1 MCEQKTGTSCAAIGS
16 TSWQRASL
24 LRTPPTKKITSK
36 SSRNAQWWLP
46 RLSYRRELFVLSDR
60 GLVALDWVN
69 EDQPGPVVLLAGG
82 GFTDSQS
89 RPWRA
94 LVPALTALGF
104 PCVVVNGRGCGG
116 VPLTTHRITYAASV
130 SDFAEVVAEVRKRY
144 PEECLLG
151 VGVSLGGLQLALYLC
166 QWGPRAQLDAA
177 VAVSPP
183 FQMGLASR
191 NQRKWGTNIL
201 LNIWITRRFVGCLRE
216 NQEVVRSAN
225 VIRADNVFNCWT
237 LASFNKHYAAPVFGF
252 ASVEDFYENCSLK
265 EHLERSSRPAARW
278 RRSGRV
284 VTTSCLT
291 RRKRTWSLLGRCLR
305 RHVLY
310 DKAIGCMNSVGAK
323 LNSCWRTFRGH
334 MQKAVV
340 KAPITGVLPHT
351 CCAYHDLVSCADQSL
366 TPCESTG
373 GKELSVGVLERAFG
387 DAVNLVCGEHTK
399 GSEACKALPKLPALG
414 ASDRKIDNYIELLAE
429 AAVTFGRKN

>member
-1 MCEQKTGTSCAAIGS
+1 MAILPRMTVSTKGELLVCVSCAVYVVYYI
-16 TSWQRASL
+16 L
-24 LRTPPTKKITSK
+24 VVVRTPRLVCRTGRLRRFMQ
-36 SSRNAQWWLP
+36 SSMDDFLRRYFRAPIWCIGANLQCLVGCLYNWWLP

-191 NQRKWGTNIL
+191 NQRKWGTNML

-265 EHLERSSRPAARW
+265 GRLCMVQRPLVFLVSADDALNPGRAYLEDEIVNSPWLAAVVTPRGGHMGFVDGWLWPQQPFYLERFVTSFIKGVQSVCKSR
-278 RRSGRV
+278 G
-284 VTTSCLT
+284 L
-291 RRKRTWSLLGRCLR
+291 K
-305 RHVLY
+305 VL
-310 DKAIGCMNSVGAK
+310 
-323 LNSCWRTFRGH
+323 
-334 MQKAVV
+334 
-340 KAPITGVLPHT
+340 
-351 CCAYHDLVSCADQSL
+351 QSL
-366 TPCESTG
+366 
-373 GKELSVGVLERAFG
+373 G
-387 DAVNLVCGEHTK
+387 D
-399 GSEACKALPKLPALG
+399 
-414 ASDRKIDNYIELLAE
+414 
-429 AAVTFGRKN
+429 